1 MAEKN
6 SVRPLALA
14 LSVLMIAVYVAL
26 YSGGSAI
33 LLPKG
38 SWPGNVVPS
47 SLWEWL
53 FEAGTL
59 AALPLCA
66 LMALRKAKLAGA
78 FLLLASAAASI
89 GLAIHAGPRLWL
101 YFTGFLI
108 AVMPQCLIAYFL
120 MRERKPK
127 RAASAAKA
135 TRRR

>member
-6 SVRPLALA
+6 TPRPLALA
-14 LSVLMIAVYVAL
+14 LSVLWTAVYVAL

-66 LMALRKAKLAGA
+66 LIALRKAKLAGA
-78 FLLLASAAASI
+78 FLLLASAAASV
-89 GLAIHAGPRLWL
+89 GLSIHAGPRLWL

-108 AVMPQCLIAYFL
+108 AVLPQCLIGDLLYRGNKQKKISAPP
-120 MRERKPK
+120 RKHP
-127 RAASAAKA
+127 R
-135 TRRR
+135 

>member
-6 SVRPLALA
+6 TPRPLALA
-14 LSVLMIAVYVAL
+14 LSVLWTAVYVAL

-47 SLWEWL
+47 LLWEWL

-66 LMALRKAKLAGA
+66 LIALRKAKLAGA
-78 FLLLASAAASI
+78 LLLLASATASI
-89 GLAIHAGPRLWL
+89 GLSIHAGPRLWL

-108 AVMPQCLIAYFL
+108 AVLPQCLIGYL
-120 MRERKPK
+120 LYRDNKPK
-127 RAASAAKA
+127 KISAPPRKHP
-135 TRRR
+135 R